1 MIQCSED
8 ECGSDADEIVPSVEA
23 FVDSGAFTAP
33 DERLFD
39 EDPFV
44 SKPLLSSLHTWR
56 GKLIVK
62 RSTAMDDAVG
72 VSVVDPYFPHR
83 VPTVRFFSAFSELPP
98 SHWFTGGRG
107 RDELTVRVERIV
119 RHTVTLGC
127 MQRAGLRPC
136 KNDSLFNLHWGARL
150 KDESEFSKL
159 LAFQRI
165 NHFPGTWVLGRKDTL
180 AKHLRKASQRCK
192 SQGFESVAPSTYSI
206 PVDLPLIQR
215 DARSRHIFIAKPPA
229 KARGEGIF
237 LFSGQVPPLLTEFM
251 DTKTSKQEGE
261 RDIEDDDGFVVQR
274 YISNPLLINGYKV
287 DLRVYV
293 VCTSFDPLRLY
304 VYNEGLVR
312 FASQPYPTDD
322 ETLHATLQDT
332 FRHLT
337 NFSINKKSATYVA
350 SDKEDGGCKWSLH
363 ALKRYFELQGW
374 PWDAA
379 WKRVIDV
386 IIKSFIAVE
395 STVCAKV
402 SAARHRFNC
411 FELYGFDIM
420 LDKNLE
426 AHLIEVNVM
435 PSLACGAA
443 IDKHVKGHMIADLLT
458 LVGLPI
464 VEKTAAQK
472 DDEAARE
479 AKRSGL
485 ASDES
490 SKDEC
495 NLVARPAKFDLKKWT
510 SGQSYFT
517 NHATVDDKV
526 LLRDC
531 EEELRRCGGFS
542 RVMPTSSSE
551 ASYGSM
557 FETTRHYNKL
567 LWTWESWKL
576 GASEADE
583 QAALRWLK
591 DEGAFPSRQQK
602 AATARKVS
610 IPRVASLSGTR
621 RSSSARCPVERPVT
635 LPPIDKRSIPVS
647 VFTFLPVN
655 GRPL

>member
-1 MIQCSED
+1 MIHNSE
-8 ECGSDADEIVPSVEA
+8 EEYVSDADEVVPSVEA
-23 FVDSGAFTAP
+23 FVDSGAFTSP
-33 DERLFD
+33 DECLFD
-39 EDPFV
+39 DDPFA
-44 SKPLLSSLHTWR
+44 SRPLLPPPQTWR
-56 GKLIVK
+56 GKLIIK
-62 RSTAMDDAVG
+62 RGAAIEEARG
-72 VSVVDPYFPHR
+72 VSTIEPYFSRR
-83 VPTVRFFSAFSELPP
+83 VPTVRFFSAFAELPP
-98 SHWFTGGRG
+98 SNWM
-107 RDELTVRVERIV
+107 DERKCSNDLTVRVERIV

-127 MQRAGLRPC
+127 MQRSGVRPS

-150 KDESEFSKL
+150 KDDSDFSKL

-192 SQGFESVAPSTYSI
+192 GQGFESVAPPTYSI

-215 DARSRHIFIAKPPA
+215 DARSKHIFIAKPPA
-229 KARGEGIF
+229 RARGEGIF
-237 LFSGQVPPLLTEFM
+237 LFSGQVPPLLTEVLEAKSPKP
-251 DTKTSKQEGE
+251 D
-261 RDIEDDDGFVVQR
+261 DNDAEDDDGFVVQR

-312 FASQPYPTDD
+312 FASQPYPTSD
-322 ETLHATLQDT
+322 EMLHTTLRDT

-337 NFSINKKSATYVA
+337 NFSINKKSASYVA
-350 SDKEDGGCKWSLH
+350 GDKEDGGCKWSLH
-363 ALKRYFELQGW
+363 ALKRYFAMQGW
-374 PWDAA
+374 PWDAT
-379 WKRVIDV
+379 WKRVVDV

-395 STVCAKV
+395 STVCAKA
-402 SAARHRFNC
+402 SAARYRFNC

-420 LDKNLE
+420 LDRNLD

-464 VEKTAAQK
+464 VEKSSVQK
-472 DDEAARE
+472 DDELARE
-479 AKRSGL
+479 AKRCGL
-485 ASDES
+485 TVDETT
-490 SKDEC
+490 KEEC
-495 NLVARPAKFDLKKWT
+495 NLTAKPAKFDGKKWAT
-510 SGQSYFT
+510 GLLYFSS
-517 NHATVDDKV
+517 HATLDDKV
-526 LLRDC
+526 LLRDT

-542 RVMPTSSSE
+542 RVMPTASSE
-551 ASYGSM
+551 ATYGAM
-557 FETTRHYNKL
+557 FETSRHYNKL

-576 GASEADE
+576 TSSEAE
-583 QAALRWLK
+583 RQAALLWLK
-591 DEGAFPSRQQK
+591 DEGPFPSRLVK
-602 AATARKVS
+602 AATARKASV
-610 IPRVASLSGTR
+610 PRVASLSGPR
-621 RSSSARCPVERPVT
+621 RSASARCPVERPVA
-635 LPPIDKRSIPVS
+635 LPPIDKRSVPVS